1 MLNNEI
7 QYSLGE
13 HLNLLVYA
21 QNQQSHAA
29 AESNFSM
36 YLRYASWLQK
46 NSSSLIGR
54 LKIQ

>member
-1 MLNNEI
+1 MGRW
-7 QYSLGE
+7 LGDTE
-13 HLNLLVYA
+13 SFTSFFTKGWLVTA
-21 QNQQSHAA
+21 QAA